1 MDQRTEIMFLSIN
14 TEKVMIKIKASLGIV
29 GSCLNK
35 NYIQNQPEVNIIPNG
50 EKLKTLFLRNKTRN
64 SFYLIQ
70 YLKSQLEQYDE
81 RRKQKEYKQQ
91 NKSQYCFL
99 TDVKDSKEVLE
110 LINTFIKVTEHKINI
125 KKSVAFLYYNSKL
138 KKKPERSQP

>member
-1 MDQRTEIMFLSIN
+1 MDKRTEIIFLSVN
-14 TEKVMIKIKASLGIV
+14 TEKIIIKIKVSLGMV

-70 YLKSQLEQYDE
+70 YLKSQLEQYDK

-91 NKSQYCFL
+91 NKSQYSFL
-99 TDVKDSKEVLE
+99 TDVKGSKEVLE
-110 LINTFIKVTEHKINI
+110 LINTFSKVAEYKINI
-125 KKSVAFLYYNSKL
+125 KKTNSVVYITIAN
-138 KKKPERSQP
+138 